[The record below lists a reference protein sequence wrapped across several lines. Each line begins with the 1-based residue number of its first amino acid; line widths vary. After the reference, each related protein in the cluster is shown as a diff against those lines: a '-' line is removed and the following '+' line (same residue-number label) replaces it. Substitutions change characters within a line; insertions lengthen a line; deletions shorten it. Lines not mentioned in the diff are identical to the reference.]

1 MFISNAITSDN
12 LRKNIIDNYN
22 DIIQSENQ
30 MQGKMNKS
38 IALKLNKEI
47 QKIQKNPKVQFISQA
62 QKNIAMKQTID
73 PNK

>member
-47 QKIQKNPKVQFISQA
+47 QKIQKNPKVQFKSQA

-73 PNK
+73 PKE